1 MSIFRR
7 DKSKKTTDVAIQAV
21 EEVKRVIEEQPSS
34 EIKDMDDSSYQKII
48 DVFST
53 EIKNLSKEDF
63 YQLID
68 RLKQQYDEN
77 LVTNLVVDSAREGNI
92 DDERVSEIATNLS
105 DKNAVQVI
113 KEVEIPVAEQTRII
127 DSIEDEKIKQL
138 GLLKTLQNIYENC
151 DTKDEWELGTDIKNL
166 GIDSQN
172 SEMVELIHKI
182 VAKKIA
188 IGYQET
194 GGPKRVSTFIGVTG
208 IMTAEEMLQC
218 NLPKMV
224 EQEYEQLMK
233 KAAKRKLENKRNKP
247 KVFPYQPS
255 ELIVKIL
262 DELAINQVQQY
273 QKVGMFLI
281 PQSDVMM
288 NLDPEQ
294 EEAFIR
300 AIDNNLKVQTDGEE
314 ELSILQIKSIK
325 DQMRGEINN
334 VGLKELINSFNHMP
348 PEEINDA
355 AYLCQTI
362 VSNPKIYQVYKN
374 IAESSI
380 LSSLLHVPEE
390 SRKAM
395 LKSFG
400 GVVNQYTKKGYF
412 LAAQSPRLKRT
423 AKKEEKPTPNL
434 AESKFE
440 DKEIVE

>member
-34 EIKDMDDSSYQKII
+34 EIKEMDDSSYQKII

-68 RLKQQYDEN
+68 RLKQQYDEK

-92 DDERVSEIATNLS
+92 DNEQVSEIATNLS

-113 KEVEIPVAEQTRII
+113 EEVRIPVADQTRII

-172 SEMVELIHKI
+172 SEMVDLIHRI

-194 GGPKRVSTFIGVTG
+194 GGPKKVSTFIGVTG

-233 KAAKRKLENKRNKP
+233 KASKRKLENKKNRP

-255 ELIVKIL
+255 ELIIKIL
-262 DELAINQVQQY
+262 DELAIDQVQQY

-300 AIDNNLKVQTDGEE
+300 AIDNNLKTQTEGEE
-314 ELSILQIKSIK
+314 ELSILQVKSIK
-325 DQMRGEINN
+325 DQIHGEINN
-334 VGLKELINSFNHMP
+334 VGLRDLINSINHMP

-362 VSNPKIYQVYKN
+362 VSDPKIYQVYKN
-374 IAESSI
+374 IAESPV
-380 LSSLLHVPEE
+380 LSSLLHVPEKP
-390 SRKAM
+390 RKAM

-400 GVVNQYTKKGYF
+400 VVVNQYTKKGYY
-412 LAAQSPRLKRT
+412 LAAQSPRLKT
-423 AKKEEKPTPNL
+423 TVKKERKPIPNL
-434 AESKFE
+434 TEEKFE
-440 DKEIVE
+440 DRGIGE